1 VAGGRGTRRTGP
13 VSVDRIDAV
22 HARLGEVRV
31 TLDPDPAIDE
41 LRESFAEIRGHR
53 NVVSRILAKLLPLV
67 ARLRADQIRLDRTCS
82 REGAVIVD
90 SGKGLLGCTNE
101 KLRAARVKLMLSDE
115 YDALSEVRA
124 DLALVEEAVS
134 HAKLAREELRFAFE
148 EASRALA
155 SLELEWRIE
164 RSAP

>member
-1 VAGGRGTRRTGP
+1 VSEGWGRRTGP
-13 VSVDRIDAV
+13 VSAERIDAV

-31 TLDPDPAIDE
+31 TLSPDPAIDE

-53 NVVSRILAKLLPLV
+53 NVVSRILAKLLPLL

-82 REGAVIVD
+82 REGAAIVD
-90 SGKGLLGCTNE
+90 SGEGLLGCTND
-101 KLRAARVKLMLSDE
+101 KLRTARVKLLLSDD
-115 YDALSEVRA
+115 YDALAEVRA

-155 SLELEWRIE
+155 SIELEWRVE